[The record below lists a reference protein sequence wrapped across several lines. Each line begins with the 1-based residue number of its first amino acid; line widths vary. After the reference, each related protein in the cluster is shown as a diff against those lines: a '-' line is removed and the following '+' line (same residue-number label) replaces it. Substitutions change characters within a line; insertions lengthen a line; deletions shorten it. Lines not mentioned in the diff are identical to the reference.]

1 MRSHIPGLG
10 SLLCCLVVATAC
22 AKADKRSEAES
33 TAAMASPSTPAAAP
47 AAAPAAPATLT
58 FGDVAGNWSMR
69 SVPESGDTTATTYVL
84 TATNDSSGWKL
95 AFPKGP
101 TVAARV
107 AAAGDSIVADA
118 GPYASVRRKGVQVTT
133 HSVFRRQGDRLVG
146 TTVAHY
152 KTSRPDSVLN
162 LRTEGTRQP

>member
-10 SLLCCLVVATAC
+10 GLLCCLVVATAC
-22 AKADKRSEAES
+22 AKADKRGEAES
-33 TAAMASPSTPAAAP
+33 TAAIASPSTPAATP
-47 AAAPAAPATLT
+47 AAPAALK

-107 AAAGDSIVADA
+107 SAAGDSIVADA

-162 LRTEGTRQP
+162 LRTEGARLP